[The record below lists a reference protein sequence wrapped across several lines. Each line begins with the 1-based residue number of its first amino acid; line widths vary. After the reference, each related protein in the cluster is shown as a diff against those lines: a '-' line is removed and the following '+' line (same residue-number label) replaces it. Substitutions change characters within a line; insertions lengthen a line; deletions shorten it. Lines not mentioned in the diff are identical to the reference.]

1 MKKNKDKKVKSRLTT
16 AILFAFK
23 TNPQAELG
31 VKQICSLLNIK
42 DHRLRVLSEEILK
55 ELAGQQQ
62 IVSVGNGR
70 YTFNSS
76 PSLYEGT
83 IDFTTTG
90 RAFVMIDDLQEE
102 FILKQGRT
110 KNALN
115 GDKVSVRKIKTNTS
129 GRIEAEV
136 VEVLHRGKTEF
147 VGSIQI
153 KKNYAFFIADNKKIH
168 VDFYVEK
175 SKTLSAKDGQKV
187 IVKLIEWPKRTDN
200 PIGEVIEVL
209 GNAGENDTEIHS
221 ILSEFGLPY
230 KFPDK
235 VHQEAE
241 SISKELSKEE
251 ISKRKDLRNT
261 TTFTIDPYDAKDFDD
276 ALSIKK
282 LDENTHEIG
291 VHIADVSYYVKPQT
305 LLDKEAYGRGNSVY
319 LVDRVVPMLPEAL
332 SNELCSLRPNE
343 DKFTFSAIF
352 KMNNQAEILDV
363 WLGKT
368 VINSDKR
375 FSYEEAQEILKT
387 GEGPFCEEITLL
399 DKFAKIHRK
408 KRLNSGALNIESS
421 EVKFRL
427 NEKGEPVDVFEKI
440 MQDTNQLIEE
450 FMLLA
455 NKAVAEFIGKPSKN
469 KQIWPFVY
477 RIHDQPSEEKIE
489 ELKKYLSRFGYSIKP
504 EKNKPISYALNNVM
518 EEAKKKND
526 LHIIAPM
533 CIKSMA
539 KAVYSPQNIGHYGL
553 AFDYYTHFTSPIRR
567 YADLVVHRIL
577 EHKLNENK
585 QPNFK
590 TEILDA
596 VCKHISGMEK
606 LAVDA
611 ERASVKFMQIKYL
624 SDRIG
629 EVFDGKISGVTEW
642 GIFVE
647 LNQNKCEGLIRL
659 NSLTDDYYYFD
670 NDKLI
675 IKGQR
680 RGKTFGL
687 GDSITIKVKNVDLV
701 KKQIDFELAFKN

>member
-1 MKKNKDKKVKSRLTT
+1 
-16 AILFAFK
+16 
-23 TNPQAELG
+23 
-31 VKQICSLLNIK
+31 
-42 DHRLRVLSEEILK
+42 
-55 ELAGQQQ
+55 
-62 IVSVGNGR
+62 
-70 YTFNSS
+70 
-76 PSLYEGT
+76 
-83 IDFTTTG
+83 
-90 RAFVMIDDLQEE
+90 
-102 FILKQGRT
+102 
-110 KNALN
+110 
-115 GDKVSVRKIKTNTS
+115 
-129 GRIEAEV
+129 
-136 VEVLHRGKTEF
+136 
-147 VGSIQI
+147 
-153 KKNYAFFIADNKKIH
+153 
-168 VDFYVEK
+168 
-175 SKTLSAKDGQKV
+175 
-187 IVKLIEWPKRTDN
+187 
-200 PIGEVIEVL
+200 
-209 GNAGENDTEIHS
+209 
-221 ILSEFGLPY
+221 
-230 KFPDK
+230 
-235 VHQEAE
+235 
-241 SISKELSKEE
+241 
-251 ISKRKDLRNT
+251 
-261 TTFTIDPYDAKDFDD
+261 
-276 ALSIKK
+276 
-282 LDENTHEIG
+282 
-291 VHIADVSYYVKPQT
+291 
-305 LLDKEAYGRGNSVY
+305 
-319 LVDRVVPMLPEAL
+319 MLPEAL

-375 FSYEEAQEILKT
+375 FSYEEAQEILKK

-427 NEKGEPVDVFEKI
+427 NEKGEPIDVFEKI

-647 LNQNKCEGLIRL
+647 LNENKCEGLIRL

-687 GDSITIKVKNVDLV
+687 GDSVTIKVKNVDLV

>member
-1 MKKNKDKKVKSRLTT
+1 MKKNNNKKTKSRLTT

-23 TNPQAELG
+23 TNPQDEFG
-31 VKQICSLLNIK
+31 VKQLCSLLNIK
-42 DHRLRVLSEEILK
+42 DSYLRTLTEEILK

-62 IVSVGNGR
+62 LVVVGNGK

-76 PSLYEGT
+76 PSLLEG
-83 IDFTTTG
+83 IIEFTAGG
-90 RAFVMIDDLQEE
+90 RAFVMIADLQEE
-102 FILKQGRT
+102 FVIKQGRT

-115 GDKVSVRKIKTNTS
+115 GDKVSVRKIKTNNS
-129 GRIEAEV
+129 GRTEAEV
-136 VEVLHRGKTEF
+136 VEVIERSKTEF

-153 KKNYAFFIADNKKIH
+153 KKNYAFFVADNKKIH
-168 VDFYVEK
+168 VDFYVERA
-175 SKTLSAKDGQKV
+175 KTLGAKDGQKV
-187 IVKLIEWPKRTDN
+187 IVRLVEWPKRTDN

-209 GNAGENDTEIHS
+209 GNAGENDTEIHA
-221 ILSEFGLPY
+221 ILAEFGLPY

-241 SISKELSKEE
+241 SISKVLSKEE
-251 ISKRKDLRNT
+251 INKRKDLRGT

-282 LDENTHEIG
+282 IDESTYEIG

-305 LLDKEAYGRGNSVY
+305 HLDKESYSRGNSVY

-352 KMNNQAEILDV
+352 RMNTKAEILNV

-375 FSYEEAQEILKT
+375 FSYEEAQEILKK
-387 GEGPFCEEITLL
+387 GEGIFCEEIALL

-408 KRLNSGALNIESS
+408 HRLNNGALNIESS

-427 NEKGEPVDVFEKI
+427 DEKGNPIDVFEKV

-455 NKAVAEFIGKPSKN
+455 NKAVAEFVGKPAKN
-469 KQIWPFVY
+469 KITWPFVY

-489 ELKKYLSRFGYSIKP
+489 DLKKYLSRFGYTIKP
-504 EKNKPISYALNNVM
+504 EKNKPISFSLNNVM

-567 YADLVVHRIL
+567 YADLIVHRIL
-577 EHKLNENK
+577 EQKLEGGKN
-585 QPNFK
+585 PNFK
-590 TEILDA
+590 LEILDA

-611 ERASVKFMQIKYL
+611 ERASIKFMQVKYL

-659 NSLTDDYYYFD
+659 NNLTDDYYYFD
-670 NDKLI
+670 SDKLL

-680 RGKTFGL
+680 KGKTFGL
-687 GDSITIKVKNVDLV
+687 GDSIMIKVKNVDLIR
-701 KKQIDFELAFKN
+701 KQIDFELASKS

>member
-136 VEVLHRGKTEF
+136 VEVLQRGKTEF